1 VKDHVEVDVS
11 ESIAEQIEAGR
22 RRVLEGL
29 DEAELK
35 DHIEKLQRQL
45 QRKAGDAES
54 RLIS

>member
-1 VKDHVEVDVS
+1 MKDHVEVDVS

-35 DHIEKLQRQL
+35 DRIEKLQRQL
-45 QRKAGDAES
+45 QRKAGDAKS

>member
-35 DHIEKLQRQL
+35 DRIEKLQRQL
-45 QRKAGDAES
+45 QRKAGDAKS